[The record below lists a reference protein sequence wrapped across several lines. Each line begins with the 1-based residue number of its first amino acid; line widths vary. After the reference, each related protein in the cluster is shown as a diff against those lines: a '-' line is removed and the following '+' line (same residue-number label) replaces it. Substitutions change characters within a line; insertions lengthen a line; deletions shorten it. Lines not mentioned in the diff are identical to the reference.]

1 MSRLITRIAVS
12 ITGLLMS
19 LTLIAVPPVI
29 VSAPVYATD
38 EEMLNVK
45 NDACTCGVDSKG
57 NPITGHKPMA
67 SILTDVCECGGGE
80 SIMGIIRFVVNI
92 LSIGVGI
99 IAAIGIT
106 IAGVQYTTA
115 GGNEEQTR
123 KSKRRILEIVI
134 GLAAYALLYAVLQF
148 VLPNFVGI

>member
-1 MSRLITRIAVS
+1 
-12 ITGLLMS
+12 
-19 LTLIAVPPVI
+19 
-29 VSAPVYATD
+29 
-38 EEMLNVK
+38 
-45 NDACTCGVDSKG
+45 
-57 NPITGHKPMA
+57 
-67 SILTDVCECGGGE
+67 
-80 SIMGIIRFVVNI
+80 MGIIRFVVNI

-99 IAAIGIT
+99 IAVIGIT
-106 IAGVQYTTA
+106 IAGIQYTTA